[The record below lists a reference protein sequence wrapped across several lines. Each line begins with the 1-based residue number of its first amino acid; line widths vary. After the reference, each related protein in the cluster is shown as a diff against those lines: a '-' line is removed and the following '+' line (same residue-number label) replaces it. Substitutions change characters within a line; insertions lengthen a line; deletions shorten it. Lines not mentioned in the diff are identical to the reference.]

1 MYSLE
6 TAWPDEQHSNVVF
19 LIEGNNRLQTRVLKR
34 WIDATNSD
42 QREYDT
48 IVFTKGSRTQ
58 MANSLKALYD
68 LPDDTYL
75 VPLRTLWFSKKASQ
89 RTSLQESLKW
99 RHLIFGDPRTPGNWR
114 QSMIHM
120 LDPQRCKPLS
130 AEGATFKDLKQR
142 FEMAHP
148 EAGNAPDLLV
158 DYVGRQAML
167 TLERA
172 ERLIRGVRYK
182 IPALVAEEVLSKPNL
197 VKKLVDE
204 SERSLKPMDS
214 LMTYAGKCL
223 TEVAARPTSLAVDTL
238 ASLGRYLYTR
248 GFDPEIEMQEEDVKR
263 VRQLVSERPV
273 VFLMTH
279 RSHLDGFL
287 MTTLFYDMNLPP
299 LHTFGGINMNFFGFG
314 TLFRRGGAIF
324 IRRSFEGDRVYKSVF
339 SQYIEY
345 LVEKRFPLLW
355 ALEGT
360 RSRTGK
366 MMPPRYG
373 LIRYVVDAAKRNEN
387 ADVLFVPVSI
397 VYDQV
402 PEVKDYGNL
411 QSGGKKRPES
421 ASWFMQYISGLKNPF
436 GKIHVKFGQGVA
448 MSDVT
453 QGTKEMSTLEI
464 QKLAFQLSV
473 DANNA
478 TAVAPTSI
486 ITYVLLIQGTRAL
499 TQNELVT
506 EISSLLELL
515 RRLNYPLT
523 ADADLSQ
530 PEVLSKVLDQLTQ
543 TGVIVTYKDGPEPV
557 YAVAP
562 ESVRTAAYYR
572 NGMIHFLVVG
582 AIADLALLHLAEQP
596 QFSSRDQALDAMRE
610 EALRIRDLMKF
621 EFFFAEKEAFIEQLE
636 DELTRRVGETDWR
649 NLLTAGRQEIRAL
662 LWRINP
668 LLAHGALRPFV
679 ESYHLA
685 AEAAVTEL
693 QAEPNEVPD
702 KGTIAN
708 SALSLGKQRVLQQ
721 RINCEES
728 VSQTYIDNGLKLLES
743 KGCLNGS
750 RLQQLEHCNVA
761 LQELSA
767 LVRRIEF
774 VASLAE
780 SRRTRKSP
788 EYLDTA
794 VATEAHDYN
803 NNQLDK
809 AV

>member
-1 MYSLE
+1 
-6 TAWPDEQHSNVVF
+6 
-19 LIEGNNRLQTRVLKR
+19 
-34 WIDATNSD
+34 
-42 QREYDT
+42 
-48 IVFTKGSRTQ
+48 
-58 MANSLKALYD
+58 
-68 LPDDTYL
+68 
-75 VPLRTLWFSKKASQ
+75 
-89 RTSLQESLKW
+89 
-99 RHLIFGDPRTPGNWR
+99 
-114 QSMIHM
+114 
-120 LDPQRCKPLS
+120 
-130 AEGATFKDLKQR
+130 
-142 FEMAHP
+142 
-148 EAGNAPDLLV
+148 
-158 DYVGRQAML
+158 
-167 TLERA
+167 
-172 ERLIRGVRYK
+172 
-182 IPALVAEEVLSKPNL
+182 
-197 VKKLVDE
+197 
-204 SERSLKPMDS
+204 
-214 LMTYAGKCL
+214 
-223 TEVAARPTSLAVDTL
+223 
-238 ASLGRYLYTR
+238 
-248 GFDPEIEMQEEDVKR
+248 
-263 VRQLVSERPV
+263 
-273 VFLMTH
+273 
-279 RSHLDGFL
+279 
-287 MTTLFYDMNLPP
+287 
-299 LHTFGGINMNFFGFG
+299 
-314 TLFRRGGAIF
+314 
-324 IRRSFEGDRVYKSVF
+324 
-339 SQYIEY
+339 
-345 LVEKRFPLLW
+345 
-355 ALEGT
+355 
-360 RSRTGK
+360 
-366 MMPPRYG
+366 
-373 LIRYVVDAAKRNEN
+373 
-387 ADVLFVPVSI
+387 
-397 VYDQV
+397 
-402 PEVKDYGNL
+402 
-411 QSGGKKRPES
+411 
-421 ASWFMQYISGLKNPF
+421 
-436 GKIHVKFGQGVA
+436 
-448 MSDVT
+448 
-453 QGTKEMSTLEI
+453 
-464 QKLAFQLSV
+464 
-473 DANNA
+473 
-478 TAVAPTSI
+478 
-486 ITYVLLIQGTRAL
+486 
-499 TQNELVT
+499 
-506 EISSLLELL
+506 L